1 MAEDDRTWI
10 EIPAELLDKPFF
22 LSINMSRGIGERGL
36 FAGLMGSWYSTG
48 GEYVGQFR
56 KAGGN
61 VHLLAKNTTFS
72 ARPARPKSARSKA
85 GFSDS
90 LMGSRQLRVRR
101 TRSASRF

>member
-1 MAEDDRTWI
+1 MIDR
-10 EIPAELLDKPFF
+10 PFF
-22 LSINMSRGIGERGL
+22 LSINMNRGIGERML
-36 FAGLMGSWYSTG
+36 FAGLMGSTSYATG

-61 VHLLAKNTTFS
+61 VQLLAKNTTFI
-72 ARPARPKSARSKA
+72 ARPGSPEERAVKN

-90 LMGSRQLRVRR
+90 LLAQRRWRARR